1 MKCVNCG
8 KELNE
13 SAKFC
18 DECGT
23 PVNTSADEPVVETVV
38 EKKEGA
44 QIFRPEGASTE
55 SEKTSFT
62 QKLSVLPMKTKLFIG
77 AGAAV
82 IVILLIVFFASLGG
96 TPTNGGNVNNAP
108 YDTPANDDFGNN
120 EVITAIPTEQITQAT
135 EEYAEIEI
143 IYPDVVTD
151 KGGFGAKVKMIDCQY
166 TYISDHEV
174 QFLFTVE
181 KVCGSEN
188 RGYTVFAA
196 DIYYYDSQDHLL
208 KTEQALFIPNFDNDP
223 NGKQYKCT
231 ETYYSNNGEKVAK
244 VEIVGR

>member
-82 IVILLIVFFASLGG
+82 VIILLIVFFASLGG
-96 TPTNGGNVNNAP
+96 APTNGGNVNNMP
-108 YDTPANDDFGNN
+108 YDTPVNDDFGNN
-120 EVITAIPTEQITQAT
+120 EVITAIPTEQITQAPVNVEVVVNRKKLYSSLNGT
-135 EEYAEIEI
+135 CEVIDYHVSKSTSGDTMLEVKIKVVEKLDKKDDSFSVPCAAYDANGNLLYDNAAFCEGWVLAEVG
-143 IYPDVVTD
+143 DTL
-151 KGGFGAKVKMIDCQY
+151 KG
-166 TYISDHEV
+166 T
-174 QFLFTVE
+174 FTVWA
-181 KVCGSEN
+181 
-188 RGYTVFAA
+188 Y
-196 DIYYYDSQDHLL
+196 Q
-208 KTEQALFIPNFDNDP
+208 
-223 NGKQYKCT
+223 
-231 ETYYSNNGEKVAK
+231 GEVAK
-244 VEIVGR
+244 VEIG

>member
-23 PVNTSADEPVVETVV
+23 PVNTSADEPVVETVF

-82 IVILLIVFFASLGG
+82 IVILLVVFFASLGG
-96 TPTNGGNVNNAP
+96 TPTNGGNVNNTP
-108 YDTPANDDFGNN
+108 YDTPVNDDFGNN
-120 EVITAIPTEQITQAT
+120 EVITAVPTEQITQAPVNVEVVVNRKKLYRST
-135 EEYAEIEI
+135 NGTCEVIDYQVSKSSLGDTLLEVKIKVLEKDDDGYVSDNFNVPCAAYDANGNLLWDNDARCEGWVLAEVGDTLKGTFTTYAHQGEVAKIEI
-143 IYPDVVTD
+143 
-151 KGGFGAKVKMIDCQY
+151 G
-166 TYISDHEV
+166 
-174 QFLFTVE
+174 
-181 KVCGSEN
+181 
-188 RGYTVFAA
+188 
-196 DIYYYDSQDHLL
+196 
-208 KTEQALFIPNFDNDP
+208 
-223 NGKQYKCT
+223 
-231 ETYYSNNGEKVAK
+231 
-244 VEIVGR
+244 

>member
-96 TPTNGGNVNNAP
+96 TPTGGGNVNNTP
-108 YDTPANDDFGNN
+108 YDTPVNDDFGNN
-120 EVITAIPTEQITQAT
+120 EVITAIPTEQITQAPVNVEVVVNRKKLYSSLT
-135 EEYAEIEI
+135 GTCEVIDYHVSKSTYGDTMLEVKIKVLEKEDDPWNYFAVPCAAYDANGNLLWDNNADCDGWVLAEVG
-143 IYPDVVTD
+143 DTL
-151 KGGFGAKVKMIDCQY
+151 KG
-166 TYISDHEV
+166 T
-174 QFLFTVE
+174 FTV
-181 KVCGSEN
+181 SA
-188 RGYTVFAA
+188 Y
-196 DIYYYDSQDHLL
+196 Q
-208 KTEQALFIPNFDNDP
+208 
-223 NGKQYKCT
+223 
-231 ETYYSNNGEKVAK
+231 GEVAK
-244 VEIVGR
+244 FEIG